1 MDDIALIAKLKAH
14 DDEALLA
21 LVEAY
26 GRLIRQVVWHQLLTA
41 YERGFTDDV
50 ENRVYYKVWTRID
63 QFDETKGSFANWLCA
78 IAKHQAIDYERGL
91 AATFTTLDLD
101 NVTVVAPKTAA
112 PDCEALFAI
121 LSPLEQ
127 QIFRLYFIQTLT
139 VEEIAKQLHLKR
151 DAVYQ
156 HLSRGRKKLRQGGM
170 THADFN

>member
-1 MDDIALIAKLKAH
+1 MDDEALIAKLKAR
-14 DDEALLA
+14 DDDALLV

-41 YERGFTDDV
+41 YARGFTDDV

-63 QFDETKGSFANWLCA
+63 QFDATKGSFPNWLSA
-78 IAKHQAIDYERGL
+78 IAKHQAIDYARGL
-91 AATFTTLDLD
+91 AATFATLDLD
-101 NVTVVAPKTAA
+101 SVTVAA
-112 PDCEALFAI
+112 PTAKQQDLEALFAV

-127 QIFRLYFIQTLT
+127 QVFRLYFIQTLT

-170 THADFN
+170 NHADFN